1 VPLPVS
7 VERSCVSVNQT
18 ACRDAFGLTL
28 DDKKDLQARLV
39 GATYESFRD
48 SGWKTELVVVTA
60 TVVRAL
66 QEKFLRALREGVVG
80 HPRDTIGAW
89 SDARWQD
96 LFALRQP
103 RQLNAKGLETK
114 ANRTARRSLSLSAIG
129 GLPESYRVSFDTRA
143 VTMKPDVRTAASSAL
158 AQHKSLSTSPPG
170 STRSVLSSA
179 ASSASTHTP
188 VSRTPSAVRVLI
200 PDTAGIEPVSMG
212 GMDPDALRYEL
223 DEMKRANGTLMNEL
237 GALRHELGE
246 MKRANETLMNE
257 LGALRHE
264 LGEMKRAYR
273 ALMDELKETRCEL
286 AEVRRENAVLK
297 RENTA
302 LKSRP
307 VDSHADIDGALD
319 AFPRLSLTE
328 AGDA

>member
-1 VPLPVS
+1 MPLPVS

-66 QEKFLRALREGVVG
+66 QEKFLRALREGVVV

-158 AQHKSLSTSPPG
+158 ALHKSLSTSPPS

-200 PDTAGIEPVSMG
+200 PDTAGVEPLSMG

-223 DEMKRANGTLMNEL
+223 DEMKRANGALMDEL
-237 GALRHELGE
+237 D
-246 MKRANETLMNE
+246 
-257 LGALRHE
+257 
-264 LGEMKRAYR
+264 EMKRAYR
-273 ALMDELKETRCEL
+273 ALMDEL

-297 RENTA
+297 RENAALKRENAA

-307 VDSHADIDGALD
+307 VDSHADFDGALD
-319 AFPRLSLTE
+319 AFPRMSLTE

>member
-39 GATYESFRD
+39 GATYERFGD

-66 QEKFLRALREGVVG
+66 QEKFFRALREGVDG

-96 LFALRQP
+96 QFALPQQP
-103 RQLNAKGLETK
+103 RQLNAKGVETK

-246 MKRANETLMNE
+246 MKRA
-257 LGALRHE
+257 
-264 LGEMKRAYR
+264 YR